1 MIKKIKIENI
11 QSHKE
16 TELELSP
23 GINAIV
29 GSSNNGKSAILR
41 AFYWLVYNRPLGV
54 DNLLSHWAF
63 DKKGNQTL
71 PMKVS
76 VENERG
82 TITRFRTKDLNQ
94 YIVNDEELN
103 VVKTDVPE
111 QVEKMLCLTDT
122 NIQRQQDAPFLLS
135 LTSGQVAQYFNK
147 TVRLDII
154 DRVLSNA
161 ESRRRKLN
169 QDIKTNS
176 ELLKETQKKH
186 EKFEWLDQVEKLLI
200 KYENISKKNIELKEQ
215 IEILE
220 NQIQEFEKYS
230 EIKEKY
236 NFIPEAQKTFYKIV
250 SLESSIDSL
259 NSKIENLES
268 DVEVYD
274 SCKNKSYDFS
284 ELKKI
289 INKIREINTKDIQN
303 QINDLKEEIEDFED
317 SQSTIKTNKLEI
329 INLKKELPDICPLC
343 GGIMKN
349 GKCLEE
355 KING

>member
-16 TELELSP
+16 TELELSS

-63 DKKGNQTL
+63 DKKGNQIL

-76 VENERG
+76 IENEKG

-94 YIVNDEELN
+94 YIVNGEELN

-169 QDIKTNS
+169 QDIKINS

-186 EKFEWLDQVEKLLI
+186 EKYEWLEQAEKLLI
-200 KYENISKKNIELKEQ
+200 KYENISRKNVELEEQ
-215 IEILE
+215 VEVLE
-220 NQIQEFEKYS
+220 NQLQEFEKYS
-230 EIKEKY
+230 KVKEKY
-236 NFIPEAQKTFYKIV
+236 NFIPEVKKNLIKIKESENKV
-250 SLESSIDSL
+250 QELEE
-259 NSKIENLES
+259 NIENINSDLEL
-268 DVEVYD
+268 YD
-274 SCKNKSYDFS
+274 SCKNKTYDFS
-284 ELKKI
+284 ESKKI
-289 INKIREINTKDIQN
+289 INKIREINTKDIQI
-303 QINDLKEEIEDFED
+303 QINELEEQIENFED
-317 SQSTIKTNKLEI
+317 SESNVRINKREI
-329 INLKKELPDICPLC
+329 VNLKKELPDICPLC

-355 KING
+355 K

>member
-16 TELELSP
+16 TELELSS

-63 DKKGNQTL
+63 DKKGNQIL

-76 VENERG
+76 IENEKG

-94 YIVNDEELN
+94 YIINGEELN

-111 QVEKMLCLTDT
+111 QVEKTLCLTDT

-186 EKFEWLDQVEKLLI
+186 EKYEWLEQAEKLLI
-200 KYENISKKNIELKEQ
+200 KYENISKKNAELKEQ
-215 IEILE
+215 VEILE

-230 EIKEKY
+230 EVKEKY
-236 NFIPEAQKTFYKIV
+236 NFIPEVKKNLIKIKESENKV
-250 SLESSIDSL
+250 QELEE
-259 NSKIENLES
+259 NIENINSDLEL
-268 DVEVYD
+268 YD
-274 SCKNKSYDFS
+274 SCKNKNYDFS
-284 ELKKI
+284 ESKKI
-289 INKIREINTKDIQN
+289 INKIREINTKDIQT
-303 QINDLKEEIEDFED
+303 QINELEEQIENFED
-317 SQSTIKTNKLEI
+317 SESNVRINKREI
-329 INLKKELPDICPLC
+329 INLKKELPDVCPLC

-355 KING
+355 K

>member
-16 TELELSP
+16 TELELSS

-63 DKKGNQTL
+63 DKKGNQIL

-76 VENERG
+76 IENEKG

-94 YIVNDEELN
+94 YIINGEELN

-186 EKFEWLDQVEKLLI
+186 EKYEWLEQVEKLLI
-200 KYENISKKNIELKEQ
+200 KYENISKKNAELKEQ
-215 IEILE
+215 VETLE

-236 NFIPEAQKTFYKIV
+236 NFIPETQKTFYKIV
-250 SLESSIDSL
+250 SLESTIETL
-259 NSKIENLES
+259 NSKIKNLES
-268 DVEVYD
+268 DVELYD
-274 SCKNKSYDFS
+274 SCKNKTYDFS
-284 ELKKI
+284 ESKKI
-289 INKIREINTKDIQN
+289 INKIREINTKDIQI
-303 QINDLKEEIEDFED
+303 QIDELQVQIEDYD
-317 SQSTIKTNKLEI
+317 ANNCRIRVNKKKMIE
-329 INLKKELPDICPLC
+329 LKKELPDICPLC

-355 KING
+355 K

>member
-1 MIKKIKIENI
+1 MIEKIKIENI

-16 TELELSP
+16 TELELSS

-63 DKKGNQTL
+63 DKKGNQIL

-76 VENERG
+76 IENEKG

-94 YIVNDEELN
+94 YIVNGEELN

-111 QVEKMLCLTDT
+111 QVEKILCLTDT

-186 EKFEWLDQVEKLLI
+186 EKYEWLEQAEKLLI
-200 KYENISKKNIELKEQ
+200 KYENISKKNAELKEQ
-215 IEILE
+215 VETLE

-230 EIKEKY
+230 EVQEKY
-236 NFIPEAQKTFYKIV
+236 NFIPEVKKNLIKIKESENKV
-250 SLESSIDSL
+250 QELEE
-259 NSKIENLES
+259 NIENINSDLEL
-268 DVEVYD
+268 YD
-274 SCKNKSYDFS
+274 SCKNKTYDFS
-284 ELKKI
+284 ESKKI
-289 INKIREINTKDIQN
+289 INKIREINIKDVQT
-303 QINDLKEEIEDFED
+303 QINELEEQIENFED
-317 SQSTIKTNKLEI
+317 SESNVRINKREI
-329 INLKKELPDICPLC
+329 INLKKELPDVCPLC

-355 KING
+355 K

>member
-16 TELELSP
+16 TELELCS

-63 DKKGNQTL
+63 DKKGNQIL

-76 VENERG
+76 IENEKG
-82 TITRFRTKDLNQ
+82 TITRFRTKDENQ
-94 YIVNDEELN
+94 YIVNGEELN

-111 QVEKMLCLTDT
+111 QVEKLLCLTDT

-169 QDIKTNS
+169 QDTKTNS

-186 EKFEWLDQVEKLLI
+186 EKYEWLEQVEKLLT
-200 KYENISKKNIELKEQ
+200 KYENISKKNQELKEQ
-215 IEILE
+215 VEVLE

-230 EIKEKY
+230 EVQEKY
-236 NFIPEAQKTFYKIV
+236 NFIPEVKKN
-250 SLESSIDSL
+250 L
-259 NSKIENLES
+259 SKIKESENKVQELKENIENINSDLELF
-268 DVEVYD
+268 D
-274 SCKNKSYDFS
+274 SCKNKNYDFS
-284 ELKKI
+284 ESKKI
-289 INKIREINTKDIQN
+289 INKIRE
-303 QINDLKEEIEDFED
+303 
-317 SQSTIKTNKLEI
+317 TN
-329 INLKKELPDICPLC
+329 PQ
-343 GGIMKN
+343 
-349 GKCLEE
+349 
-355 KING
+355 